1 MDVATQL
8 ELYLLICTYSKCLLF
23 NVNTLYGVLTPFVK
37 DQLVRINVQRRDYGA
52 EQVWLS
58 KYFVPIKKFSSRKI
72 SIVMAYIISGLR
84 H

>member
-8 ELYLLICTYSKCLLF
+8 ELYLRICTYSKCLLF
-23 NVNTLYGVLTPFVK
+23 NVNTLCGILTPFIK

-52 EQVWLS
+52 EKVWPS
-58 KYFVPIKKFSSRKI
+58 KYFVPLRKFSSRKM
-72 SIVMAYIISGLR
+72 SIVMAYIISSLR